1 MNLLFAA
8 VAIAQIAVVAVML
21 FRGQTI
27 RMPIA
32 GGAATQISR
41 SESGVAFYALVLV
54 WIALFAFVDFLIW
67 A

>member
-1 MNLLFAA
+1 MSFSFGI
-8 VAIAQIAVVAVML
+8 VAIAQIAVVGAML
-21 FRGQTI
+21 LRGQTI

-32 GGAATQISR
+32 GGAVTQISR
-41 SESGVAFYALVLV
+41 TESAVAFYALMIV